1 MDRSKHRIVSQSGL
15 GALAL
20 AVAGTLALLQACSS
34 DGGNAAP
41 STPVITTGG
50 TSGSTAAAGK
60 DGAGDSA
67 GGSSAG
73 TSAHGGSGQAG
84 GASAHAGSGDT
95 AGEAGEGGAAGAAG
109 AESGAGRG
117 GGAPACPTSDLG
129 FLNQPSKSQTSGF
142 DNVERL
148 GTHDTLPPLP

>member
-20 AVAGTLALLQACSS
+20 VVAGTLALLQACSS

-50 TSGSTAAAGK
+50 TSGSTASAGK

-73 TSAHGGSGQAG
+73 SGHGGSGQAG
-84 GASAHAGSGDT
+84 GTSARAGSGDT